1 MDIFPVDTRQ
11 EALILAGGRGSRLP
25 DKCFKTLGNK
35 ELILYVFEKISIS
48 TRKIVVAV
56 KNSEQANRL
65 SVLLPSVQIVLD
77 EVSDQTPLAGFL
89 SGLRAIG
96 SQYVFVAPCDT
107 PFIEPGVIQ
116 LLFQRALGN
125 DGAVV
130 MIDSGMLEPLCAV
143 YRRETALRAAQKA
156 IQSRRTSML
165 DVLAQF
171 TKIVRVHSEEL
182 RKVDPQLLTFRNIN
196 TNEDLAWAERMIR
209 THDATHS

>member
-1 MDIFPVDTRQ
+1 MAIFPNETGLG
-11 EALILAGGRGSRLP
+11 ALILAGGRGSRLP
-25 DKCFKTLGNK
+25 DKCLKILGNK
-35 ELILYVFEKISIS
+35 ELILHVFEKISNV
-48 TRKIVVAV
+48 TREIVVAV
-56 KNSEQANRL
+56 KSSEQASRL
-65 SVLLPSVQIVLD
+65 GVLFPSAQIVLD

-89 SGLRAIG
+89 SGLHAIG

-143 YRRETALRAAQKA
+143 YRREPALRAAQEA

-165 DVLAQF
+165 DVLAQIA
-171 TKIVRVHSEEL
+171 KIVRVRSEEL

-209 THDATHS
+209 THDATRS